1 MSIPKEQ
8 NWFLLSELSEL
19 NKTSKPHGEG
29 RLLLSLPREKFEIPP
44 SYVAVCHVTSALY
57 LLRGNAN
64 VFDM

>member
-19 NKTSKPHGEG
+19 NKTPKPHREG
-29 RLLLSLPREKFEIPP
+29 RLLLPLTRLKFEIPP
-44 SYVAVCHVTSALY
+44 SYVAVRHVTFALY

-64 VFDM
+64 IFDM